1 MDVQG
6 LIDELQKIEDKSQK
20 IHVWNR
26 YGYWGEVGSIE
37 IEQSQD
43 DKPLMI
49 ESEE

>member
-20 IHVWNR
+20 IHVWDR

-43 DKPLMI
+43 AEPLMI
-49 ESEE
+49 ESE